1 MGATDG
7 RALATSSGYSP
18 CWAVPVLP
26 LSQMR
31 RDHHGRQPGPAG
43 GSVRSDQHGQLLDQQ
58 HIPATLDGYQQL
70 VS

>member
-1 MGATDG
+1 
-7 RALATSSGYSP
+7 
-18 CWAVPVLP
+18 VPVLP
-26 LSQMR
+26 LSPIR

-70 VS
+70 GAATFLSTWSMTPADQYKTRR